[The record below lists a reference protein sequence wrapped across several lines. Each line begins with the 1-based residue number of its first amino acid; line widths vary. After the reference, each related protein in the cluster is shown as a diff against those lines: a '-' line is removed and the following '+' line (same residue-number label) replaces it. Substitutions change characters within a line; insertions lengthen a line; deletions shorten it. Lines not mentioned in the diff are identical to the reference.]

1 MQLVRAGDKVAVR
14 GDRSAIPIQMHRWC
28 DDLPEGEEVSVVFY
42 RAPAVTIRE
51 RLELKGYTLE
61 LATAALVA
69 NLQAE
74 AVRAK
79 NWSECER
86 GEIFL
91 PLVATLENATVA
103 AWFSALRE
111 IHDKDLQSS
120 RQKHAADNSLLGY
133 MLSHDWLGSGPDP
146 FVGIRLALEVCEPDA
161 ELIYDITDL
170 VRTEASAE
178 DEEDYVAYVDGLM
191 SSSYASSAKTI
202 ILTEGRTDSRFI
214 SESLKLLYPHLAEY
228 FSFMDFENARV
239 SGGAG
244 NLANL
249 VKAFAGAGIVNKTIA
264 IFDNDTAG
272 DAAMLTLRS
281 VTLPDSIR
289 VLRLPD
295 SEFLL
300 TYPTIGPSGA
310 TPMNVNGRAASIELY
325 LGADVLRDENG
336 ELLPVQWTGYEP
348 ALQKYQGE
356 VLFKDRIRERF
367 DSRLDA
373 CLRDPDRVKLTDWSG
388 IRQILQMLFS
398 AFHDSDG
405 KEILAGIA
413 EWMDL

>member
-1 MQLVRAGDKVAVR
+1 
-14 GDRSAIPIQMHRWC
+14 
-28 DDLPEGEEVSVVFY
+28 
-42 RAPAVTIRE
+42 
-51 RLELKGYTLE
+51 
-61 LATAALVA
+61 
-69 NLQAE
+69 
-74 AVRAK
+74 
-79 NWSECER
+79 
-86 GEIFL
+86 
-91 PLVATLENATVA
+91 
-103 AWFSALRE
+103 
-111 IHDKDLQSS
+111 
-120 RQKHAADNSLLGY
+120 
-133 MLSHDWLGSGPDP
+133 
-146 FVGIRLALEVCEPDA
+146 
-161 ELIYDITDL
+161 
-170 VRTEASAE
+170 
-178 DEEDYVAYVDGLM
+178 
-191 SSSYASSAKTI
+191 YASSAKTI